1 MLISSENTRR
11 EISTFAVFF
20 IQSLVTNLSFFG
32 IFLLL
37 GFGYLPNLQKSL
49 HHGAAAHSRAHYG
62 RMAEWLIVPPWKGGI
77 RKFRIEGSNPSPS
90 AKISCTADVS
100 KLLCCTAIR
109 YGHQKPKKPPDLD
122 SSGSGFFVNSKFA
135 NGRQS
140 LAASRCVSLAASAY
154 SSGLRQKVLFA
165 PRRAYFA

>member
-49 HHGAAAHSRAHYG
+49 HHGAAAHSRAHHG

-90 AKISCTADVS
+90 ANDYKNCSFVISDKHL
-100 KLLCCTAIR
+100 KL
-109 YGHQKPKKPPDLD
+109 Q
-122 SSGSGFFVNSKFA
+122 
-135 NGRQS
+135 
-140 LAASRCVSLAASAY
+140 
-154 SSGLRQKVLFA
+154 
-165 PRRAYFA
+165 

>member
-37 GFGYLPNLQKSL
+37 GFGHLPNLQQSL
-49 HHGAAAHSRAHYG
+49 HHGAATHSRAHHG

-90 AKISCTADVS
+90 ARIAYLDELVS
-100 KLLCCTAIR
+100 
-109 YGHQKPKKPPDLD
+109 
-122 SSGSGFFVNSKFA
+122 S
-135 NGRQS
+135 
-140 LAASRCVSLAASAY
+140 
-154 SSGLRQKVLFA
+154 
-165 PRRAYFA
+165 RRAKRASYNGHYLSFPS

>member
-37 GFGYLPNLQKSL
+37 GFGHLPNLQQSL
-49 HHGAAAHSRAHYG
+49 HHGAATHSRAHHG

-90 AKISCTADVS
+90 AKSQSDAVSCS
-100 KLLCCTAIR
+100 I
-109 YGHQKPKKPPDLD
+109 
-122 SSGSGFFVNSKFA
+122 GFFIFFRIIKRSPPHF
-135 NGRQS
+135 
-140 LAASRCVSLAASAY
+140 VSLSLSRSHSHWWVFWWASTMTLMFLVGTRYAKDRQATFRSP
-154 SSGLRQKVLFA
+154 SSLSEE
-165 PRRAYFA
+165 

>member
-32 IFLLL
+32 IILLL

-49 HHGAAAHSRAHYG
+49 HHGAAAHSRAHHG

-77 RKFRIEGSNPSPS
+77 RKFRQDFLYRRHFEAAVRRGH
-90 AKISCTADVS
+90 
-100 KLLCCTAIR
+100 KL
-109 YGHQKPKKPPDLD
+109 GHKKPKMPPIWIVLVR
-122 SSGSGFFVNSKFA
+122 GFLSIRNLQMCASLWRLRAAFRSQ
-135 NGRQS
+135 RQPMR
-140 LAASRCVSLAASAY
+140 A
-154 SSGLRQKVLFA
+154 GFGQKS
-165 PRRAYFA
+165 

>member
-37 GFGYLPNLQKSL
+37 GFGHLPNLQQSL
-49 HHGAAAHSRAHYG
+49 HHGAATHSRAHHG

-90 AKISCTADVS
+90 AKIQKGRKLRLPAFFHACGGVPAHPACRLQFFSNVS
-100 KLLCCTAIR
+100 
-109 YGHQKPKKPPDLD
+109 
-122 SSGSGFFVNSKFA
+122 
-135 NGRQS
+135 
-140 LAASRCVSLAASAY
+140 
-154 SSGLRQKVLFA
+154 
-165 PRRAYFA
+165 

>member
-37 GFGYLPNLQKSL
+37 GFGHLPNLQKSL
-49 HHGAAAHSRAHYG
+49 HHGAAAHSRAHHG

-90 AKISCTADVS
+90 ARFKSDAV
-100 KLLCCTAIR
+100 LCGI
-109 YGHQKPKKPPDLD
+109 
-122 SSGSGFFVNSKFA
+122 GFFIFFRIISEH
-135 NGRQS
+135 R
-140 LAASRCVSLAASAY
+140 LT
-154 SSGLRQKVLFA
+154 SS
-165 PRRAYFA
+165 P

>member
-37 GFGYLPNLQKSL
+37 GFGHLPNLQQSL
-49 HHGAAAHSRAHYG
+49 HHGAATHSRAHHG

-90 AKISCTADVS
+90 AIVACGSRQDKRF
-100 KLLCCTAIR
+100 AIR
-109 YGHQKPKKPPDLD
+109 VPHSVPHRAKD
-122 SSGSGFFVNSKFA
+122 SPRLTPGAFCFSG
-135 NGRQS
+135 
-140 LAASRCVSLAASAY
+140 
-154 SSGLRQKVLFA
+154 
-165 PRRAYFA
+165 

>member
-49 HHGAAAHSRAHYG
+49 HHGAAAHSRAHHG

-90 AKISCTADVS
+90 ARIQHLAVRAS
-100 KLLCCTAIR
+100 
-109 YGHQKPKKPPDLD
+109 Y
-122 SSGSGFFVNSKFA
+122 
-135 NGRQS
+135 NGYYLS
-140 LAASRCVSLAASAY
+140 FPS
-154 SSGLRQKVLFA
+154 
-165 PRRAYFA
+165 

>member
-37 GFGYLPNLQKSL
+37 GFGHLPNLQQSL
-49 HHGAAAHSRAHYG
+49 HHGAATHSRAHHG

-90 AKISCTADVS
+90 AKSQSDAVSCS
-100 KLLCCTAIR
+100 I
-109 YGHQKPKKPPDLD
+109 
-122 SSGSGFFVNSKFA
+122 GFFICA
-135 NGRQS
+135 PG
-140 LAASRCVSLAASAY
+140 SA
-154 SSGLRQKVLFA
+154 RVIVW
-165 PRRAYFA
+165 

>member
-32 IFLLL
+32 IFPLL
-37 GFGYLPNLQKSL
+37 GFGHLPNLQQSL
-49 HHGAAAHSRAHYG
+49 HHGAATHSRAHHG

-90 AKISCTADVS
+90 ARFKSDAV
-100 KLLCCTAIR
+100 LCSI
-109 YGHQKPKKPPDLD
+109 
-122 SSGSGFFVNSKFA
+122 GFFIFFRIISEH
-135 NGRQS
+135 R
-140 LAASRCVSLAASAY
+140 LT
-154 SSGLRQKVLFA
+154 SS
-165 PRRAYFA
+165 P

>member
-100 KLLCCTAIR
+100 KLLHGHKI
-109 YGHQKPKKPPDLD
+109 GHQKPKKPPDLD

-135 NGRQS
+135 NVRQS

>member
-49 HHGAAAHSRAHYG
+49 HHGAAAHSRAHHG

-100 KLLCCTAIR
+100 KLLFCTAIR
-109 YGHQKPKKPPDLD
+109 
-122 SSGSGFFVNSKFA
+122 
-135 NGRQS
+135 
-140 LAASRCVSLAASAY
+140 
-154 SSGLRQKVLFA
+154 
-165 PRRAYFA
+165 